1 MRLGRVL
8 LTTLL
13 ACLIGPTAGTG
24 QEPPIFDAHLHY
36 NQADWA
42 VYSPEAILAILD
54 AANVRWA
61 LVSSTP
67 DEGTLRLHQKAA
79 DRMVP
84 VLRPYRTDADRL
96 TWTVDPAILAGLRD
110 RLRRGIYRGIGEF
123 HLTAAQAGDPVVR
136 GLAELARQQG
146 LFLYAHTDTAGIA
159 ALAARYPDLRLLWA
173 HAGLGEPL
181 GTVAETMGRHPRL
194 LAELSLKSE
203 VAPEGRLDPGWRAL
217 LLRHPDRF
225 LVGTDTYVTSQW
237 ARLPALQAWT
247 RAWLAQLPRE
257 AAARLAHGNARALLG
272 LP

>member
-1 MRLGRVL
+1 MRLETAL
-8 LTTLL
+8 LTMLL

-42 VYSPEAILAILD
+42 VYSPEAILA
-54 AANVRWA
+54 
-61 LVSSTP
+61 
-67 DEGTLRLHQKAA
+67 
-79 DRMVP
+79 
-84 VLRPYRTDADRL
+84 
-96 TWTVDPAILAGLRD
+96 GLRD

-136 GLAELARQQG
+136 G
-146 LFLYAHTDTAGIA
+146 
-159 ALAARYPDLRLLWA
+159 
-173 HAGLGEPL
+173 
-181 GTVAETMGRHPRL
+181 

-237 ARLPALQAWT
+237 ARLPALQTWT